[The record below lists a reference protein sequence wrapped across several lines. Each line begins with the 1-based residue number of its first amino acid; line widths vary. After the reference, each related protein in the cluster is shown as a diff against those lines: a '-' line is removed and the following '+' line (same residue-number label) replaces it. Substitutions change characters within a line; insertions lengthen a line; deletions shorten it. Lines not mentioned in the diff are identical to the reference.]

1 MSLLMYD
8 VHNNLAPD
16 NIKNMFRKL
25 SSVQSYRTR
34 SVTYENYY
42 VEQVRTENMKRA
54 FSISGALIWNSI
66 PLSIKTLKKN
76 QFKSELKR
84 KLFEILE
91 KEDDYIR
98 VSDITGQ
105 FSKS

>member
-1 MSLLMYD
+1 MS
-8 VHNNLAPD
+8 V
-16 NIKNMFRKL
+16 FC
-25 SSVQSYRTR
+25 
-34 SVTYENYY
+34 
-42 VEQVRTENMKRA
+42 
-54 FSISGALIWNSI
+54 I

-105 FSKS
+105 FSIGVLLYEVQSAFLSHSGYKPHNKLYCF